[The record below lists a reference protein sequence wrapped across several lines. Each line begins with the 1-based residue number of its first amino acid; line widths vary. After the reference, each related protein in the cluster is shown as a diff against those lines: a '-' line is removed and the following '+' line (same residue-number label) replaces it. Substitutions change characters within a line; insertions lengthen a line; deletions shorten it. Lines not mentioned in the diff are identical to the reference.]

1 MLRGKPDF
9 LQFLRGLLVMKILLI
24 NPFGS
29 NWIEGREDRTDTA
42 IRLAPVGLLSIAAYL
57 GERGHDVDVYDCR
70 RPVKLAGTAEVLSR
84 VAAFAPGMI
93 GFTAVTSSFMDA
105 YRQADAIRK
114 VSPKIK
120 TVIGGVH
127 VSALRGKI
135 LERFPSIDYIVT
147 GEGEKAMS
155 ELAAGANPGSI
166 QGLIYRDGDGVKDS
180 GLRTDLCELDTLPFP
195 AYHKLEGFP
204 KRFQAALFNYPKA
217 PTATI
222 ISSRGCPYQCS
233 YCDRSVY
240 RRSFRYNSAEYLYEH
255 MMFLKKNFGVR
266 HVFFYDDL
274 FRFNRDRIEKF
285 CGMLLKK
292 PLGMTFNC
300 AVRAGH
306 ADDVLL
312 KLLKASGCWMVSLG
326 IESGAPE
333 ILARHKTK
341 VDFSDM
347 KTTVQR
353 IQKAGIRAKG
363 LFMMGLPG
371 ETEETIR
378 MTTDFI
384 NGLGLDDMNMTKF
397 TPFPGSP
404 IYQNIHDEGTFS
416 EEWELMN
423 CLNFVFV
430 PRGIESKERLDELYK
445 QFLKKF
451 YTGRSWVRKFGPL
464 MFSSPHSTLRM
475 IKSMPTF
482 LRIKKDFEPK
492 GRG

>member
-1 MLRGKPDF
+1 
-9 LQFLRGLLVMKILLI
+9 MKILLI

-29 NWIEGREDRTDTA
+29 NWMEGSEDRTETA
-42 IRLAPVGLLSIAAYL
+42 IRMAPIGLLSIAAYL
-57 GERGHDVDVYDCR
+57 GERGHDVGVYDCR

-84 VAAFAPGMI
+84 VATFEPDMV

-105 YRQADAIRK
+105 YRQADAIK
-114 VSPKIK
+114 EVSPGIR

-147 GEGEKAMS
+147 GEGEKAMAA
-155 ELAAGANPGSI
+155 LASSAGLETI
-166 QGLIYRDGDGVKDS
+166 QGLVYRDRKEIKDN
-180 GLRTDLCELDTLPFP
+180 GLRTDLLELDKLPFP

-204 KRFQAALFNYPKA
+204 KRFEPALFNYPKA
-217 PTATI
+217 PAATI

-240 RRSFRYNSAEYLYEH
+240 RRSFRFNSPEYLYEH
-255 MMFLKKNFGVR
+255 MAFLKKSFGIR

-274 FRFNRDRIEKF
+274 FTFNRDRIEEF

-292 PLGMTFNC
+292 SLGMTFNC
-300 AVRAGH
+300 SVRVGH
-306 ADDVLL
+306 ADDALL

-341 VDFSDM
+341 VDFNDM
-347 KTTVQR
+347 KTTVER
-353 IQKAGIRAKG
+353 IQKAGLRAKG

-378 MTTDFI
+378 LTTDFI
-384 NGLGLDDMNMTKF
+384 NALELDDMNMTKF

-404 IYQNIHDEGTFS
+404 IYQTIRDEGEFA
-416 EEWELMN
+416 EDWELMN

-451 YTGRSWVRKFGPL
+451 YTGKNWVRKFGPL
-464 MFSSPHSTLRM
+464 MFKSPHSTLRM
-475 IKSMPTF
+475 IKGMPTF

-492 GRG
+492 GKG